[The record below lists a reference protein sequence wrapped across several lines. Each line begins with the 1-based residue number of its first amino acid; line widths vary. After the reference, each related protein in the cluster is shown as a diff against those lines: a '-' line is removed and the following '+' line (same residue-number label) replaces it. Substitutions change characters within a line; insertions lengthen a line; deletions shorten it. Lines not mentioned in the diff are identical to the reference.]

1 MTTNSLFRSVALAGA
16 ALLVITLAQR
26 TATADEV
33 FVAGFASG
41 CFGVGCVPT
50 TSSTSLVFT
59 FSSST
64 FATTTSSGFAILDGA
79 PNPGSNFNNL
89 GSFTMSSTPGSL
101 DPLPFTLKITFTAP
115 QGFTGSHEF
124 ILTGTSTPINMIGG
138 VLFEWDPFFAVF
150 SFNDANCEPNP
161 TGGIP
166 GQQTTCGTGTFRF
179 VIHDLLINPTQTVA
193 LTGSIALVEPQ
204 PVPEPTTMLL
214 LGTGL
219 AGVAGVARRRRGLRT

>member
-26 TATADEV
+26 TASADEV
-33 FVAGFASG
+33 FIAGFTRG

-50 TSSTSLVFT
+50 TSSSSLVFM

-64 FATTTSSGFAILDGA
+64 FAITTTSGVGLLD
-79 PNPGSNFNNL
+79 NL
-89 GSFTMSSTPGSL
+89 GSFTMSASPGSL
-101 DPLPFTLKITFTAP
+101 DPLPFTLKLTLTAP
-115 QGFTGSHEF
+115 QGFTGSQEVL
-124 ILTGTSTPINMIGG
+124 INATRTPINMIGG

-150 SFNDANCEPNP
+150 SFNDTNCEPNP

-179 VIHDLLINPTQTVA
+179 SVHDLLINPTETVA
-193 LTGSIALVEPQ
+193 LRGSINLVEPE
-204 PVPEPTTMLL
+204 PIPEPTTMLL

-219 AGVAGVARRRRGLRT
+219 AGLAGVARRRSARIGKK